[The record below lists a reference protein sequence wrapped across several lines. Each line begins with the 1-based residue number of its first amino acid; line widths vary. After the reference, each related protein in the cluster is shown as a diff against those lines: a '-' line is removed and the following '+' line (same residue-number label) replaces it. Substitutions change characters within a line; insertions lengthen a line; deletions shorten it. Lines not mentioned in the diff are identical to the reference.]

1 MHCINQHTSCGYV
14 IIEAATLDPDEHIA
28 TCVGL
33 SLSTVVLSE
42 KKKYIVNLLHVDDG

>member
-1 MHCINQHTSCGYV
+1 MFSINKHTSCGYV
-14 IIEAATLDPDEHIA
+14 IIEAVTLDPDEQSA

-42 KKKYIVNLLHVDDG
+42 

>member
-42 KKKYIVNLLHVDDG
+42 KKCTHNLLLVDGG